1 MKLFLAFLLL
11 LISTTFFGQNGSISG
26 SVVDEANGNAMPGA
40 NVLIRSIKLSTTT
53 DSDGKYVFR
62 NIKGGS
68 YEVEFSFFGYQSKQI
83 SEVIVKNNE
92 ITYLNTNLVE
102 VKNEL
107 KEVVITRTKAK
118 TESIK
123 SLLIAQ
129 KNSITVSDGIS
140 AETMKR
146 TPDKTTSDVLKRV
159 SGVSIQDNKF
169 VVIRGLND
177 RYNFASLNGAP
188 LPSSE
193 SDRKAFSFDIF
204 PSNML
209 DNLVITKTASPDMPG
224 EFAGG
229 VISINTKAVPDKNFQ
244 SLSYGS
250 GYNTITTFKDQKD
263 YKGSSTDWLGFD
275 NGARALPAT
284 IPSKEAFGISPDLA
298 VQQAGLN
305 GKPGAAEIAK
315 TFDTDLSLQDKK
327 FSPNSN
333 FQYAIGHHFDFGEK
347 VFGIVFS
354 LSHSLT
360 NNFNEIARNEWNNG
374 SVGVAS
380 VLQKAFNDKSYNQQV
395 LTGSLANFSFK
406 LNQNHSFS
414 FKNILSINSNDLVVD
429 RSGKDD
435 VDDVRILASSIRWFT
450 SNMIYSGQLN
460 GEHYFPQQ
468 KIKANWGAFYSDIQ
482 RSIPNLRR
490 NLYLIGDPSSSDP
503 VKSTPRAVISGNGGG
518 ADFGGGIFYSESS
531 ESLAGGK
538 FDLSHK
544 FEIGEDFLNE
554 IKFGST
560 IQNRNRDFFAR
571 QLNYNQSNSNYDNS
585 FELLPDALIFS
596 RENMGLQS
604 SGKNGFTLIDNSAPT
619 DEYGASSDIFAS
631 YFMVDNRYKKFRL
644 IWGVR
649 AESFN
654 QKLFSLIVKTDEYP
668 KGEVNIN
675 TTKRDFLPSANLI
688 YAVNSKQNLRLS
700 YSRTLNRP
708 EFRELAPF
716 LFYDF
721 KERFNGQ
728 GNPNLKRSSILNF
741 DLRYEIFP
749 SKGQLFTV
757 SYFNKKFDSPIEVIQ
772 QDLGTPTITY
782 INANKAKV
790 SGVELEFRVLLSSII
805 KNDYTTLLDDFTL
818 FSNIAVIKSEAD
830 VTGIKGTN
838 PEEPLRPLQGQSP
851 YVLNSG
857 LQYMNK
863 DSGLILSA
871 NINRSGN
878 RIYIVGSKEKDAIWE
893 KGRTF
898 IDMQVAK
905 SFLKNKLEL
914 KLNIQNVLAQDLIFY
929 QNNYRNTVEYGSLE
943 TLANHVFTGDFHYQ
957 DGYNKADDDIIWLT
971 KFGRS
976 FSLTATYNF

>member
-1 MKLFLAFLLL
+1 MKSFFAFFLLF
-11 LISTTFFGQNGSISG
+11 ISTAFFAQNGSISG
-26 SVVDEANGNAMPGA
+26 SVVDEANGNAMPGT
-40 NVLIRSIKLSTTT
+40 NVLIRSLKLSTTT
-53 DSDGKYVFR
+53 DSDGKFVFR
-62 NIKGGS
+62 NVVAG
-68 YEVEFSFFGYQSKQI
+68 YHEVEFSFFGYQSKQI

-107 KEVVITRTKAK
+107 KEVVITKTKAK

-193 SDRKAFSFDIF
+193 PDRKAFSFDIF

-275 NGARALPAT
+275 NGSRALPAT
-284 IPSKEAFGISPDLA
+284 IPSKEAFGVYPEN
-298 VQQAGLN
+298 QATGLN
-305 GKPGAAEIAK
+305 GKPGAAEVAK
-315 TFDTDLSLQDKK
+315 TFDTDLSLQNKK
-327 FSPNSN
+327 FSPNSS
-333 FQYAIGHHFDFGEK
+333 FQYAIGHHFDIGEK

-354 LSHSLT
+354 LSHSLS
-360 NNFNEIARNEWNNG
+360 NNFNEIARNDWNNG
-374 SVGVAS
+374 NVGTAS
-380 VLQKAFNDKSYNQQV
+380 ILQKAFNDKTYSQQV

-406 LNQNHSFS
+406 LNQNHNFS
-414 FKNILSINSNDLVVD
+414 FKNIFSINSNDLVVD

-435 VDDVRILASSIRWFT
+435 VDDVRILNSTIRWFT
-450 SNMIYSGQLN
+450 SNMIYSSQLN

-468 KIKANWGAFYSDIQ
+468 KIKLNWGGFFSDIQ

-503 VKSTPRAVISGNGGG
+503 VKSTPRAVITVNNGGS
-518 ADFGGGIFYSESS
+518 DFGGGIFYAEGAETLS
-531 ESLAGGK
+531 GGK
-538 FDLSHK
+538 FDFSHK
-544 FEIGEDFLNE
+544 FEIGNDLLNE
-554 IKFGST
+554 IKIGSMV
-560 IQNRNRDFFAR
+560 QNRKRDFFAR
-571 QLNYNQSNSNYDNS
+571 QLQYNQSTSNYDNS
-585 FELLPDALIFS
+585 FELLPDNVIFS

-604 SGKNGFTLIDNSAPT
+604 SGKNGFTLFDASGVSDKYN
-619 DEYGASSDIFAS
+619 ASSEILAS
-631 YFMVDNRYKKFRL
+631 YIMSDNRYKKFRL

-649 AESFN
+649 MESFS
-654 QKLFSLIVKTDEYP
+654 QKLYSRIRPDDDFPNGIVDLDF
-668 KGEVNIN
+668 
-675 TTKRDFLPSANLI
+675 TKIDFLPSANLI

-716 LFYDF
+716 IFYDF
-721 KERFNGQ
+721 NEQFLVQ
-728 GNPNLKRSSILNF
+728 GNPNLKRASILNF
-741 DLRYEIFP
+741 DLRYEIYP

-757 SYFNKKFDSPIEVIQ
+757 SYFNKNFENPIELIQ
-772 QDLGTPTITY
+772 QALASPTISY

-790 SGVELEFRVLLSSII
+790 SGVEIEFRVLLSSIF
-805 KNDYTTLLDDFTL
+805 KNEYTTIFDDLTL
-818 FSNIAVIKSEAD
+818 FSNLAVIKSEAD
-830 VTGIKGTN
+830 ARGIKGTN
-838 PEEPLRPLQGQSP
+838 AAEPVRPMQGQSP

-857 LQYMNK
+857 LQYVNK
-863 DSGLILSA
+863 ESGLIIST
-871 NINRSGN
+871 NVNRSGN
-878 RIYIVGSKEKDAIWE
+878 RITYLGSELKNSIWE

-898 IDMQVAK
+898 LDMQVAK
-905 SFLKNKLEL
+905 SLLKNKLEF
-914 KLNIQNVLAQDLIFY
+914 KLNIQNLLAQDLIFY
-929 QNNYRNTVEYGSLE
+929 QNNYRNSVQYGPLE
-943 TLANHVFTGDFHYQ
+943 TLANHVFTGDFHYE
-957 DGYNKADDDIIWLT
+957 DGYNKVDDDIIWLT

>member
-1 MKLFLAFLLL
+1 MKPFFAFFLL

-26 SVVDEANGNAMPGA
+26 SVVDEANGNAMPGT
-40 NVLIRSIKLSTTT
+40 NVLIRSLKLSTTT
-53 DSDGKYVFR
+53 DSDGKFVFR
-62 NIKGGS
+62 NVVAG
-68 YEVEFSFFGYQSKQI
+68 YHEVEFSFFGYQSKQI

-107 KEVVITRTKAK
+107 KEVVITKTKAK

-224 EFAGG
+224 DFAGG

-244 SLSYGS
+244 SFSYGA

-275 NGARALPAT
+275 DGARALPST
-284 IPSKEAFGISPDLA
+284 IPSTDAFLGVNGVPK
-298 VQQAGLN
+298 LN
-305 GKPGAAEIAK
+305 STPAAAEVAK
-315 TFDTDLSLQDKK
+315 TFDTDLSIQDKK
-327 FSPNSN
+327 FSPNSS
-333 FQYAIGHHFDFGEK
+333 FQYSIGHHFDFGEK

-360 NNFNEIARNEWNNG
+360 NNFNQITRNEWNNG
-374 SVGVAS
+374 DPTVAS
-380 VLQKAFNDKSYNQQV
+380 VLVEKFSDNSYSQQV

-429 RSGKDD
+429 RSGKKD
-435 VDDVRILASSIRWFT
+435 VDDPRILNSTVRWFT
-450 SNMIYSGQLN
+450 SNIIYSGQLN

-468 KIKANWGAFYSDIQ
+468 KIKVNWGGFFSNIQ

-490 NLYLIGDPSSSDP
+490 NIYLIADPSSSDATL
-503 VKSTPRAVISGNGGG
+503 SSPRAVITSNNGG
-518 ADFGGGIFYSESS
+518 ADFGGGIFYSENK
-531 ESLAGGK
+531 ESLTGSK
-538 FDLSHK
+538 VDLSHK
-544 FEIGEDFLNE
+544 FEIGDDLLNE
-554 IKFGST
+554 IKIGST
-560 IQNRNRDFFAR
+560 MQNRKRDFFAR
-571 QLNYNQSNSNYDNS
+571 QLQYNQYQSNGNYDS
-585 FELLPDALIFS
+585 SLEYLPNDVIFS
-596 RENMGLQS
+596 RENMGTLS
-604 SGKNGFTLIDNSAPT
+604 SGKDGFTLYDATSVS
-619 DEYGASSDIFAS
+619 DRYSASSNLVAS
-631 YFMVDNRYKKFRL
+631 YIMLDNRFKKFRL

-649 AESFN
+649 VEDFN
-654 QKLFSLIVKTDEYP
+654 QTLNSKINISEEFPNGAVD
-668 KGEVNIN
+668 IN
-675 TTKRDFLPSANLI
+675 TNKIDFLPSANFI
-688 YAVNSKQNLRLS
+688 FAVTSKQNLRLS

-708 EFRELAPF
+708 EYRELAPF
-716 LFYDF
+716 GFYDF
-721 KERFNGQ
+721 TNQFFTQ
-728 GNPNLKRSSILNF
+728 GNPLLERSSILNF
-741 DLRYEIFP
+741 DLRYEFFP
-749 SKGQLFTV
+749 SKGQVFTA
-757 SYFNKKFDSPIEVIQ
+757 SYFNKNFDKPIEIIQ
-772 QDLGTPTITY
+772 QPLNKTISY

-790 SGVELEFRVLLSSII
+790 SGIELDFRVLLSSIFT
-805 KNDYTTLLDDFTL
+805 NENTTFFEDLTL
-818 FSNIAVIKSEAD
+818 FSNIAIIKSESD
-830 VTGIKGTN
+830 VSGIKGT
-838 PEEPLRPLQGQSP
+838 PSLEPVRTLQGQSP
-851 YVLNSG
+851 YVFNGG

-863 DSGLILSA
+863 DNGMVISA
-871 NINRSGN
+871 NVNRAGN
-878 RIYIVGSKEKDAIWE
+878 RIAFAASEVKNAIWE

-898 IDMQVAK
+898 LDMQVAK
-905 SFLKNKLEL
+905 SLLKNKLEV
-914 KLNIQNVLAQDLIFY
+914 KLNIQNLLAQDLIFY
-929 QNNYRNTVEYGSLE
+929 QNNYRNSVEYGSFE
-943 TLANHVFTGDFHYQ
+943 TLANHVFTGDFHYE